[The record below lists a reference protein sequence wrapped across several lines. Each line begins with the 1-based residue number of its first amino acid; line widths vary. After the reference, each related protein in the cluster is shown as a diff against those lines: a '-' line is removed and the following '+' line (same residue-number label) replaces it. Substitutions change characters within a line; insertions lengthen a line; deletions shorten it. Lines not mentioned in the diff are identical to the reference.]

1 MDNYYGKQALKKMYE
16 MIWAC
21 STVSVIDSEL
31 DENSDKLYVEA
42 LEYIDAQLIPAVESE
57 GDWEEKWVVLYLYPM
72 FFSSYT
78 CLPAFHD

>member
-1 MDNYYGKQALKKMYE
+1 MLIIYCSSFDTHTQFDMDNYYGKQALKKMYE

-31 DENSDKLYVEA
+31 DENSDKLYVET

-57 GDWEEKWVVLYLYPM
+57 GDWEEK
-72 FFSSYT
+72 
-78 CLPAFHD
+78 

>member
-1 MDNYYGKQALKKMYE
+1 MLIICCSSFDTYTQFDMDNYYGKQALKKMYE

-42 LEYIDAQLIPAVESE
+42 LKYIDAQLIPAVESE
-57 GDWEEKWVVLYLYPM
+57 GDWEEK
-72 FFSSYT
+72 
-78 CLPAFHD
+78 